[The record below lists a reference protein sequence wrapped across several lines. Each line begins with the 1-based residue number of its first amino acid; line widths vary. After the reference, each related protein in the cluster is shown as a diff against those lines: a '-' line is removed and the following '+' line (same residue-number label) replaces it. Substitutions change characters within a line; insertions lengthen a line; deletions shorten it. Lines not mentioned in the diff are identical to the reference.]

1 MMMKGKLSYVINP
14 SKSRSVRPSTTEKD
28 SSRKTELVIH
38 RSTFLEQLFDIL
50 HGSLSLTI

>member
-1 MMMKGKLSYVINP
+1 MMKGKLSYVINP